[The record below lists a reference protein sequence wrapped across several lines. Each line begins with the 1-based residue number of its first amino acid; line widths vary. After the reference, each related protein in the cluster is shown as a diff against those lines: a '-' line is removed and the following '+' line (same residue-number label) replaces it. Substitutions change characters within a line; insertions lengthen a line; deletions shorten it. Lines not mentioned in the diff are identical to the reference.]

1 MKKQLP
7 YAEPPFC
14 TYHHMA
20 SHGVIALQNP
30 TGYLWF
36 LNDCVPL
43 SCDRRFLS
51 GYGSPGLGVFKFG
64 VFGDP
69 NLVIY
74 QVSAKFCPEDMMK
87 MVHRMLDEDYYVVF
101 DHVDDYY
108 IDGKS
113 FFGERHFYHD
123 GLILGYDDEKGTFTL
138 AAYNG
143 KMQYGVFETPISSFE
158 RGMNAALEAGES
170 ARFLAVKPKS
180 REEKL
185 DLPYISDALAVY
197 LDSDFEKY
205 PTTGTGT
212 VCGVVVH
219 DYLVLYLEELASGRI
234 PHDKLDWR
242 IMRLLWEHKKCMLD
256 RLRAVEAALSLSD
269 ELSRAYEAVVSE
281 SDLIRMLYAMYH
293 KKPSGTLIPMMER
306 KLHKIR
312 EDEQALL
319 GSILCRL
326 HEAGHG
332 TIWVQEN
339 KEKEG

>member
-30 TGYLWF
+30 TGYMWF

-43 SCDRRFLS
+43 CCDRRFLS
-51 GYGSPGLGVFKFG
+51 GYGSPGLWIAKFG
-64 VFGDP
+64 VFGDSS
-69 NLVIY
+69 LVIY
-74 QVSAKFCPEDMMK
+74 QVSAKFCPESMMQ
-87 MVHRMLDEDYYVVF
+87 MVRRMLDEDYYVVF

-138 AAYNG
+138 VAYNG
-143 KMQYGVFETPISSFE
+143 KMQYAVFETPISSFE
-158 RGMNAALEAGES
+158 QGMNAALDADEPV
-170 ARFLAVKPKS
+170 RFLAVKSKFT
-180 REEKL
+180 EEKL

-197 LDSDFEKY
+197 LDSDFDRY
-205 PTTGTGT
+205 PVTGTGD
-212 VCGVVVH
+212 VRGVVVH
-219 DYLVLYLEELASGRI
+219 DYLVLYLEALADGSI

-256 RLRAVEAALSLSD
+256 RLRAVEKALDISD
-269 ELSRAYEAVVSE
+269 EVSRAYEAVVSE
-281 SDLIRMLYAMYH
+281 SDSLRMLYAMYH
-293 KKPSGTLIPMMER
+293 KKPSKTLISMMER
-306 KLHKIR
+306 KLHKIK

-326 HEAGHG
+326 RAAGHG
-332 TIWVQEN
+332 TIQLQE
-339 KEKEG
+339 K